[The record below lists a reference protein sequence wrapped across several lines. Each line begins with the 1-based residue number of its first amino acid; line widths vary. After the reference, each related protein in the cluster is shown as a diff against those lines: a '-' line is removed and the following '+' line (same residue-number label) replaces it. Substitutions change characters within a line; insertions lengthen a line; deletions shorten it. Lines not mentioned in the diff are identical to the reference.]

1 MKRVSLWGAILVS
14 ALAVA
19 VILAGCAM
27 FVAPAPKD
35 LSATALSSNSIQLTW
50 NSTAK
55 TFVVYRSLSNGNFAE
70 VATVQSTSYTD
81 KGLSP
86 STTYFYQVKAKNQY
100 GLSNPSN
107 VASAT
112 TLMLPPQA
120 PVLNVTNFS
129 TNTITLSWSENQK
142 VDSFTLYRAI
152 KNSAFAQLTTLQG
165 NIFNYSD
172 RNLTPE
178 TTYSYKIIASN
189 KGGNSEFSN
198 VVVQMTNGLPPLPPS
213 NLNVTDFSTNSI
225 NLSWKNP
232 KNITGLE
239 IYQST
244 SQSTVVKTLPASS
257 TTYMATNLLSST
269 LYTFKLRA
277 FNKWGYSDFSNIVS
291 QMTRAFGSYFPL
303 KEQVSQVEIS
313 AGVPFVDTL
322 SINPVQKAFE
332 DFFNSHWFNLGKQ
345 TGSSSFTI
353 REDIISHLTS
363 PSTNATIV
371 NYEIL
376 IPQAYKG
383 EPRKMESLSF
393 EVTKS
398 GSTVFYKG
406 IPLIDNANIGNAT
419 GTAILKSPQG
429 TSYERN
435 SSYLSLSVG
444 TKTYND
450 VLKVDLILN
459 NLKREFYF
467 VRNLGMIKLENYLNE
482 NNFWKFISSLTVI
495 KPDIEKFEYNPSPA
509 TPVSPKVTDLSTSTH
524 VTMTWESTGGTYEL
538 YLERMGEWIKKIGS
552 STQTHFDLGKLPEG
566 VYSWIVVTK
575 SATSGLSTASKVA
588 SFTVDMGK
596 KVTFNNPQL
605 ESIVRSILNIPE
617 GPLYESELSKVTEI
631 KNNWPSPSNMLSNLD
646 GIQYLTNLATLDLV
660 GNNISDISSLKG
672 LKLKSLDLSYNH
684 IKDISSL
691 STMTSLISLNLSHNE
706 ISDISPLASLTSL
719 RILNLSSNDIKNI
732 DSIGN
737 LTNLESLDLSSNH
750 ISDVTP
756 IEKLG
761 QSILSLDISYN
772 PIPFSQL
779 KFIENWTQLHNLGM
793 SGFNLD
799 SSQITF
805 VSKFSSLRSLD
816 LGFNRLTNITPLA
829 SLTGLRELFLYSNRI
844 KDISPLAN
852 LKSLEWLNAGANLI
866 SNVSPLQ
873 NLTNLKFLDLEI
885 NNISDISPLLDLSN
899 LEILNLNFNKINLK
913 YTPSFNNM
921 LHLLWL
927 MLNSNNISDFTIVST
942 APRLWILD
950 LSSNE
955 ISDISPLRTMKYLL
969 RVDLS
974 YNKISSMNAIIN
986 DMYLKIG
993 SILDVSGNNVTSS
1006 PDFASNVNKL
1016 EGRGIKVIY

>member
-14 ALAVA
+14 VLAIA
-19 VILAGCAM
+19 MILAGCAM

-81 KGLSP
+81 KGLNP

-129 TNTITLSWSENQK
+129 TNTISLSWSESQK
-142 VDSFTLYRAI
+142 VDNFTIYRAI

-165 NIFNYSD
+165 NISNYSD
-172 RNLTPE
+172 KNLTPE

-189 KGGNSEFSN
+189 KGGNSQFSN

-213 NLNVTDFSTNSI
+213 NLSVTDFSTNSI

-244 SQSTVVKTLPASS
+244 NQSSVVKTLPASL

-291 QMTRAFGSYFPL
+291 QMTSAFGSYFPL
-303 KEQVSQVEIS
+303 KEQVNQVEIS
-313 AGVPFVDTL
+313 AGVPLVDTL
-322 SINPVQKAFE
+322 SINPVQRAFE

-345 TGSSSFTI
+345 TNSSSFTI
-353 REDIISHLTS
+353 KEDIMSRLTVS
-363 PSTNATIV
+363 STNATIV

-383 EPRKMESLSF
+383 EPRQMESLSF
-393 EVTKS
+393 EVTKA
-398 GSTVFYKG
+398 GSTVFYRG

-429 TSYERN
+429 TSYERS

-467 VRNLGMIKLENYLNE
+467 ARNLGMIKLENYLNE
-482 NNFWKFISSLTVI
+482 NNLWKFISALTVI
-495 KPDIEKFEYNPSPA
+495 KPDIGKFEYNPSPA
-509 TPVSPKVTDLSTSTH
+509 IPISPKVTDLSTSTQ

-552 STQTHFDLGKLPEG
+552 STQTHLDLGKLPTG
-566 VYSWIVVTK
+566 IYSWIVVT
-575 SATSGLSTASKVA
+575 SNASGLSTASKVA
-588 SFTVDMGK
+588 TFTVNMGK
-596 KVTFNNPQL
+596 QVTFNNPQL

-617 GPLYESELSKVTEI
+617 GPLYESELSKITEI
-631 KNNWPSPSNMLSNLD
+631 KNNWPSNSNMLSNLD
-646 GIQYLTNLATLDLV
+646 GIEYLTNLATLDLV
-660 GNNISDISSLKG
+660 GNNISDISPLKG
-672 LKLKSLDLSYNH
+672 LKLKSIDLSYNH
-684 IKDISSL
+684 IKDISAL
-691 STMTSLISLNLSHNE
+691 STMTSLISLDLSHNE
-706 ISDISPLASLTSL
+706 ISDITPLASLTSL
-719 RILNLSSNDIKNI
+719 KMLNLSSNDIENINAIKN
-732 DSIGN
+732 
-737 LTNLESLDLSSNH
+737 LKNLESLDLSSNH

-756 IEKLG
+756 IEDLG

-829 SLTGLRELFLYSNRI
+829 SLTGLRELFLYSNMI

-852 LKSLEWLNAGANLI
+852 LKNLEWLNAGANMI
-866 SNVSPLQ
+866 SNLTPLQ
-873 NLTNLKFLDLEI
+873 NLNNLKFLDLEI
-885 NNISDISPLLDLSN
+885 NNISDISPLLSLSN
-899 LEILNLNFNKINLK
+899 LEILNLNFNRINLK
-913 YTPSFNNM
+913 YTPSFNSM
-921 LHLLWL
+921 LHLIWL
-927 MLNSNNISDFTIVST
+927 MLNSNDVSDFTIVST
-942 APRLWILD
+942 APDLWILE
-950 LSSNE
+950 LSSNK
-955 ISDISPLRTMKYLL
+955 ISDTSPLGTMKYLL

-974 YNKISSMNAIIN
+974 SNKINSMNAIIN

-993 SILDVSGNNVTSS
+993 SIVDISGNQVTSS

>member
-14 ALAVA
+14 VLAIA
-19 VILAGCAM
+19 MILAGCAM

-55 TFVVYRSLSNGNFAE
+55 TFVVYRSLFNGNFAE

-81 KGLSP
+81 KGLNP

-120 PVLNVTNFS
+120 PVLNVTSFS
-129 TNTITLSWSENQK
+129 TNTISLSWSEDKK
-142 VDSFTLYRAI
+142 VDNFTIYRAI

-172 RNLTPE
+172 KNLTPE
-178 TTYSYKIIASN
+178 TTYSYKIVASN
-189 KGGNSEFSN
+189 KGGNSPFSN

-213 NLNVTDFSTNSI
+213 NLSVTDFSTNSI
-225 NLSWKNP
+225 NLSWENP

-244 SQSTVVKTLPASS
+244 SQSTMVKTLPASS
-257 TTYMATNLLSST
+257 TTYIATNLLSST

-277 FNKWGYSDFSNIVS
+277 FNKWGYSDFSNIIS
-291 QMTRAFGSYFPL
+291 QMTKAFGSYFPL

-313 AGVPFVDTL
+313 AGVPFVDAL

-332 DFFNSHWFNLGKQ
+332 NFFDSHWFSLGK
-345 TGSSSFTI
+345 TNSSSFTI
-353 REDIISHLTS
+353 KEDILSRLTTS
-363 PSTNATIV
+363 STNATIV
-371 NYEIL
+371 NYEVL

-383 EPRKMESLSF
+383 EPRQMESLSF
-393 EVTKS
+393 EVTKA

-419 GTAILKSPQG
+419 GTTILKSPQG
-429 TSYERN
+429 TSYERS
-435 SSYLSLSVG
+435 SSYLSVSVG

-467 VRNLGMIKLENYLNE
+467 ARNLGMIKLENYLNE
-482 NNFWKFISSLTVI
+482 NNLWKFISSLTVI
-495 KPDIEKFEYNPSPA
+495 KPDIGKFEYNPSPA
-509 TPVSPKVTDLSTSTH
+509 TPLSPKITDLASSTH
-524 VTMTWESTGGTYEL
+524 ITMTWEATGGTYDL

-552 STQTHFDLGKLPEG
+552 STQTHFDLGKLPAG
-566 VYSWIVVTK
+566 VYSWIVVT
-575 SATSGLSTASKVA
+575 SNASSLSTASKIA
-588 SFTVDMGK
+588 TFTVDMGK

-617 GPLYESELSKVTEI
+617 GPLYESELSKIREI
-631 KNNWPSPSNMLSNLD
+631 KNNWPSTQNMLSNLN
-646 GIQYLTNLATLDLV
+646 GIEYLTNLATLDLI
-660 GNNISDISSLKG
+660 GNNISDISPLKG
-672 LKLKSLDLSYNH
+672 LKLRSLDLSYNH
-684 IKDISSL
+684 IEDISSL
-691 STMTSLISLNLSHNE
+691 STMTSLTSLNLSHNN
-706 ISDISPLASLTSL
+706 ISDITPLASLSAL
-719 RILNLSSNDIKNI
+719 RILNLSSNNIKDINVIKN
-732 DSIGN
+732 
-737 LTNLESLDLSSNH
+737 LKNLESLDLSSNH

-756 IEKLG
+756 IEGLG

-805 VSKFSSLRSLD
+805 VSRFSSLRSLD

-829 SLTGLRELFLYSNRI
+829 SLTGLRELFLYSNMI

-852 LKSLEWLNAGANLI
+852 LKNLEWLNAGANMI
-866 SNVSPLQ
+866 SNLSPLQ
-873 NLTNLKFLDLEI
+873 NLTHLKFLDLEI
-885 NNISDISPLLDLSN
+885 NKISDISPLVNLSN

-913 YTPSFNNM
+913 YTPSFDNM
-921 LHLLWL
+921 LHLIWL
-927 MLNSNNISDFTIVST
+927 MLNSNDISDFTIIST
-942 APRLWILD
+942 APDLWILD
-950 LSSNE
+950 ISSND
-955 ISDISPLRTMKYLL
+955 ISDISPLGTMKYLL

-974 YNKISSMNAIIN
+974 SNKINSMNAIIN

-993 SILDVSGNNVTSS
+993 SIIDVSKNQVTSS
-1006 PDFASNVNKL
+1006 PDFASSVNKL
-1016 EGRGIKVIY
+1016 EGRGVKVIY